1 MLIILSIIKRPIIFL
16 VMYDIIRSIA
26 CESLFCCNCDTQIT
40 VYEWKCCEVHMQTCM
55 YIIICYCHGWFSLY
69 SHNCGH
75 IDICDSLLQVL
86 PRLHENLTLLHLH
99 TQAIVMSDEC
109 VLWIALLL
117 KKTAVVIYSPVMCSY
132 YSQTYLFYYDRSL
145 ATLMFT
151 VMLDNVK
158 PAQLLVSG
166 VTDCDAA
173 EILMR
178 HNSVKKLVLH
188 VDTSCR
194 RALADIKYSRDR
206 EIKIEFVD
214 YQHNY
219 VEF

>member
-99 TQAIVMSDEC
+99 TQA
-109 VLWIALLL
+109 VLTGM
-117 KKTAVVIYSPVMCSY
+117 KET
-132 YSQTYLFYYDRSL
+132 
-145 ATLMFT
+145 
-151 VMLDNVK
+151 
-158 PAQLLVSG
+158 AQLLECISL
-166 VTDCDAA
+166 
-173 EILMR
+173 EMLMIFLKCFPAFIP
-178 HNSVKKLVLH
+178 SQ
-188 VDTSCR
+188 SP
-194 RALADIKYSRDR
+194 
-206 EIKIEFVD
+206 
-214 YQHNY
+214 
-219 VEF
+219 

>member
-1 MLIILSIIKRPIIFL
+1 M
-16 VMYDIIRSIA
+16 V
-26 CESLFCCNCDTQIT
+26 
-40 VYEWKCCEVHMQTCM
+40 VYS
-55 YIIICYCHGWFSLY
+55 WFSLY

-86 PRLHENLTLLHLH
+86 PRLHENLTLLHLY

-109 VLWIALLL
+109 VLRIALSL

-151 VMLDNVK
+151 VMPLANVK
-158 PAQLLVSG
+158 SAQLLVSAYG

-178 HNSVKKLVLH
+178 HNSVKNLVLH

-194 RALADIKYSRDR
+194 RALADIKCSRDR
-206 EIKIEFVD
+206 EIKIVFVD
-214 YQHNY
+214 YQH